1 MCRVCACKV
10 AGLAVFLVLLSITFA
25 QEGFTAKPTVAAA
38 KPSLPVAAA
47 SQAAIVPG
55 GGRTLQKRPNPSHSI
70 AETSA
75 AMRDALE
82 SFQVNENRII
92 RTEDSRRMGARYLNE
107 TELSSNRDCTL
118 WCWET
123 TSCNVAVFEEKGKGS
138 CYLFDCGPP
147 SHFLCLFTAHAFYT
161 VSVLTLPTRN
171 TEAPV
176 WPGSH
181 HEQELTQLRQPRP
194 LLTSDAGAPPHNPPA
209 VTQAPKPTTSTSTP
223 HQANVG
229 QAENDQDESPDSHQ
243 CQHYQFRCQN
253 SSECIAVYNVC
264 DGIPQCV
271 DGSDEAEDLKCPG
284 AKIPEASSAT
294 ASPSTTTLPTTAEH
308 ARPGSTAAVDTEQ
321 QDRAPPAN
329 SPQPSAGDDGPRHSP
344 AVDMGGRIPKPMLNG
359 HNSFPPLP
367 HNNRLRWG
375 DESSHSHARPEYR
388 DPYEEPF
395 APEQKYYDY
404 GQAYPESYRYWIN
417 DADTQLYPMVADG
430 IMQPQNYRAQK
441 PRMNLQQQH
450 QYQQQQ
456 MQQQELQ
463 QQQQRLQQQRYQQQ
477 QFRQH
482 QLKQLQH
489 ELQQQKQQVSSVQDY
504 PPSRWK
510 MSRGPLVP
518 VDQSD
523 SYGPQPYAPTVAP
536 YSRRL
541 HPGIGGGHSNRPVQG
556 LQQDMPGGKLAEQA
570 IGQQQGLTQDSQP
583 DSQLETQPQAPEQPK
598 LKPHPVMPAKP
609 LAPATNEDD
618 TFYQPVV
625 EVAPPPAPHQSSS
638 KHITEHL
645 QKPQAKP
652 AKAAAGSEV
661 PHHNERPVQY
671 SRLHEVANMQVSFT
685 QVEQGSRGAEPESG
699 SAVLALTL
707 GLCIT
712 GLLLVLVGCRL
723 RLARHRLAR
732 RGGRSSLAHDADY
745 LVNGMY
751 L

>member
-1 MCRVCACKV
+1 MRRAFHNA
-10 AGLAVFLVLLSITFA
+10 AGVTLATFLLAALPIAIA
-25 QEGFTAKPTVAAA
+25 QEGFTARPTATAA
-38 KPSLPVAAA
+38 KPPLPAAA
-47 SQAAIVPG
+47 APVPS
-55 GGRTLQKRPNPSHSI
+55 GGRTLKKRPNPSPSLAGPI
-70 AETSA
+70 SA
-75 AMRDALE
+75 AARDALE
-82 SFQVNENRII
+82 NFQVNENRII

-107 TELSSNRDCTL
+107 TELSSNRDCLL

-147 SHFLCLFTAHAFYT
+147 SNFLCLFTAHAFYT
-161 VSVLTLPTRN
+161 VSVLTLPARN
-171 TEAPV
+171 TEAPS

-194 LLTSDAGAPPHNPPA
+194 LANAGPVRDPSAI
-209 VTQAPKPTTSTSTP
+209 TQAPKLTTTTSSP
-223 HQANVG
+223 RQASGG
-229 QAENDQDESPDSHQ
+229 QAEGDQEESSDTRR

-284 AKIPEASSAT
+284 AKIPEASSA
-294 ASPSTTTLPTTAEH
+294 AVIPPTTTLPTTAEH
-308 ARPGSTAAVDTEQ
+308 ARPGSTTAVDSEQQQ
-321 QDRAPPAN
+321 QDRLPPAN
-329 SPQPSAGDDGPRHSP
+329 SPQPSLADDSPRHSS
-344 AVDMGGRIPKPMLNG
+344 AVDIGGRMPKPMLGG

-375 DESSHSHARPEYR
+375 DESGRNHLRPEYR

-395 APEQKYYDY
+395 TAEQAKYYDY

-417 DADTQLYPMVADG
+417 DPDTPLYPMVADG
-430 IMQPQNYRAQK
+430 IMQPQNFRAQK
-441 PRMNLQQQH
+441 PRMNLQQH

-456 MQQQELQ
+456 QQKQQELQQ
-463 QQQQRLQQQRYQQQ
+463 QQQQRLQQQHFKQQ

-489 ELQQQKQQVSSVQDY
+489 ELQQQKQQASPIQDY
-504 PPSRWK
+504 PPTHWK
-510 MSRGPLVP
+510 MGHGPLAP
-518 VDQSD
+518 VDQGD
-523 SYGPQPYAPTVAP
+523 SYGPQLFPPTLAP
-536 YSRRL
+536 YGRHL
-541 HPGIGGGHSNRPVQG
+541 HPGIGAHLNRPQDLPSSKGADEVPG
-556 LQQDMPGGKLAEQA
+556 PQQSIPQEL
-570 IGQQQGLTQDSQP
+570 QP
-583 DSQLETQPQAPEQPK
+583 DSQLEPRPPLQEQPK

-609 LAPATNEDD
+609 VAQAASEDD

-625 EVAPPPAPHQSSS
+625 EVAPPAPAPHQSSS
-638 KHITEHL
+638 KHLAKHL
-645 QKPQAKP
+645 QKPNTKQAKG
-652 AKAAAGSEV
+652 ATGSEV
-661 PHHNERPVQY
+661 PHHHNDRPVQY

-685 QVEQGSRGAEPESG
+685 QVEQGGRGAEPESG